1 MVHNVTPLTSHLR
14 TQLGA
19 WPPHGPFTV
28 AASPARTRPGW
39 DGVVRP
45 VVGIVTPDG
54 GVLSVAP
61 GREETVTPMDLDVAR
76 TRGAVY
82 RWSDAPGPTDD
93 PGSWVPHD
101 DPRLPAW
108 LHPFGGDVLVVW
120 DDDGRYA
127 AGVGLKRHD
136 DFGWEISVG
145 TEEPHRGKGL
155 ARRLTAQAARAII
168 DAGRVPLYLHAQ
180 DNHASARA
188 AEAAGFPDRGWRYV
202 ERHA

>member
-1 MVHNVTPLTSHLR
+1 VTPLTSHLR

-19 WPPHGPFTV
+19 WPPDGPFTV
-28 AASPARTRPGW
+28 ATSPARTEPGW

-45 VVGIVTPDG
+45 VVGLVTPEG

-61 GREETVTPMDLDVAR
+61 ELVDTVTPMDLDVAR

-93 PGSWVPHD
+93 PGTWVPHD
-101 DPRLPAW
+101 DARLPDW
-108 LHPFGGDVLVVW
+108 LRPFGGEVLVVW
-120 DDDGRYA
+120 DDEGRYA

-145 TEEPHRGKGL
+145 TEEAHRGKGL
-155 ARRLTAQAARAII
+155 ARRLTAQAARTIL

-180 DNHASARA
+180 DNHASAKA